1 MVRIL
6 IADDHPEM
14 RRLLRVLLETHEGW
28 SVCGEASDGYEALR
42 RTIDLKPDL
51 VILDLVMPFL
61 NGAVAAREIFKSV
74 PTVRMLLF
82 TMHSSPELEAELKKI
97 GVDKV
102 VDKKDAARLL
112 LRSVESL
119 LASGPYRTSA

>member
-1 MVRIL
+1 MARIL

-14 RRLLRVLLETHEGW
+14 RRLLRILLETHEGW
-28 SVCGEASDGYEALR
+28 SVCGEAGDGYEALL
-42 RTIDLKPDL
+42 RTIELKPDL
-51 VILDLVMPFL
+51 VILDLVMPFI
-61 NGAVAAREIFKSV
+61 NGAVAAREIFKRA

-82 TMHSSPELEAELKKI
+82 TMHTSPELEAELRKI

-112 LRSVESL
+112 LGSVESV
-119 LASGPYRTSA
+119 LASGHYRRA